1 MSRTRRSPRR
11 DPARRLVEA
20 QVPSG
25 EGNEPF
31 SDGQVREISRAC
43 GRASTESGL
52 HYSVYIGP
60 VEGDV
65 RDHAERLHAAL
76 GADAGRGVLVLVA
89 PQDRQL
95 EIVTGKES
103 SRRLSD
109 RACALAALSM
119 TTAFAGGDLVGGV
132 VTGLRMLSEAS
143 GRELTAGHR

>member
-1 MSRTRRSPRR
+1 M
-11 DPARRLVEA
+11 
-20 QVPSG
+20 PSG
-25 EGNEPF
+25 EAF
-31 SDGQVREISRAC
+31 TDAQVRDISRAC
-43 GRASTESGL
+43 ASASQESGL

-60 VEGDV
+60 VDGDI

-76 GADAGRGVLVLVA
+76 GPNASRGVLAVVA

-143 GRELTAGHR
+143 GRELTVGGHH

>member
-1 MSRTRRSPRR
+1 M
-11 DPARRLVEA
+11 
-20 QVPSG
+20 PSG
-25 EGNEPF
+25 DNEPF
-31 SDGQVREISRAC
+31 SDSQVREISRAC
-43 GRASTESGL
+43 AQASAESGL
-52 HYSVYIGP
+52 HYSVYVGG
-60 VEGDV
+60 VDGDI

-76 GADAGRGVLVLVA
+76 GPNASSAVLVLVA

-143 GRELTAGHR
+143 GRELTVGGHH